1 MISLLGEH
9 SATFL
14 RIISVVTLVAF
25 AVPISLA
32 PLAWARVL
40 RWEADAKPDLARYFG
55 RCLGVVALVLVWAGW
70 HAAANPKLQPFY
82 FNMLIAST
90 GLLALVHIIGAVQR
104 VQPWTET
111 AEIPFW
117 AGLMLLAL
125 MFYPAV

>member
-9 SATFL
+9 SASFL

-40 RWEADAKPDLARYFG
+40 RWEVDAKPDLALYFG

-70 HAAANPKLQPFY
+70 HAAANPPLQPFY

-125 MFYPAV
+125 MFYPAG